1 MEFKNFSLGDLCL
14 VKSSKRIY
22 AKEYVEVGIPFY
34 RSKEIIQLSEGENIS
49 TDLFISPE
57 RFNELN
63 SKFGSPKI
71 GDILIT
77 SVGTIGVP
85 YLVDH
90 ENFYF
95 KDGNLTWLS
104 EFDERINNLYIYY
117 WLTSRVGQN
126 EIEKVTIGSTQKALT
141 IVNLKS
147 INIKVPPLKIQN
159 KITEILSLIDNKLQI
174 NRESIANLE
183 ELSQTLFKRW
193 FVDFEFPNKEGN
205 SYKTYRG
212 KMIQSELGEIPERWQ
227 VLRLED
233 IAHSYNTVRKPLS
246 KLEREKQE
254 NNYPYY
260 GATKI
265 IDYVGNYLFDGKYIL
280 VGEDGTVKTDEGT
293 PFTQYI
299 WGQFWVS
306 NHAHVLKGKTI
317 SDELLLLNLKNVY
330 IEPFITGAVQPK
342 LNKKNLNS
350 IKFLQ
355 ADESTLSKFERIIQP
370 IYGKV
375 RELTDESNYLR
386 ELRDTLLP
394 KLMSGEIELPDEL
407 EVDKHAE
414 LLQ

>member
-1 MEFKNFSLGDLCL
+1 MEYKSYRIQDLVDIRRGASPRPIKDFISTDPDFGFSW
-14 VKSSKRIY
+14 VKIADATKDHSRFLSHT
-22 AKEYVEVGIPFY
+22 KEYVSPEGAAKSVAVYKGDLILSNSATPGLPKIMNKKAYIHDGWLLIRNFQGVNRDY
-34 RSKEIIQLSEGENIS
+34 LYYLFLFKRQELLQLSN
-49 TDLFISPE
+49 
-57 RFNELN
+57 
-63 SKFGSPKI
+63 GS
-71 GDILIT
+71 
-77 SVGTIGVP
+77 V
-85 YLVDH
+85 
-90 ENFYF
+90 F
-95 KDGNLTWLS
+95 
-104 EFDERINNLYIYY
+104 NNLKTDIVKNFTVDIPSLNYQNRVEHV
-117 WLTSRVGQN
+117 LTSIDAK
-126 EIEKVTIGSTQKALT
+126 IE
-141 IVNLKS
+141 VN
-147 INIKVPPLKIQN
+147 
-159 KITEILSLIDNKLQI
+159 NKL
-174 NRESIANLE
+174 IANLE

-233 IAHSYNTVRKPLS
+233 IAHNYNTVRKPLS

-407 EVDKHAE
+407 EVDEHAE

>member
-1 MEFKNFSLGDLCL
+1 
-14 VKSSKRIY
+14 
-22 AKEYVEVGIPFY
+22 
-34 RSKEIIQLSEGENIS
+34 
-49 TDLFISPE
+49 
-57 RFNELN
+57 
-63 SKFGSPKI
+63 
-71 GDILIT
+71 
-77 SVGTIGVP
+77 
-85 YLVDH
+85 
-90 ENFYF
+90 
-95 KDGNLTWLS
+95 
-104 EFDERINNLYIYY
+104 
-117 WLTSRVGQN
+117 
-126 EIEKVTIGSTQKALT
+126 
-141 IVNLKS
+141 
-147 INIKVPPLKIQN
+147 
-159 KITEILSLIDNKLQI
+159 
-174 NRESIANLE
+174 
-183 ELSQTLFKRW
+183 
-193 FVDFEFPNKEGN
+193 
-205 SYKTYRG
+205 
-212 KMIQSELGEIPERWQ
+212 Q

-317 SDELLLLNLKNVY
+317 SDQLLLLNLKNVY
-330 IEPFITGAVQPK
+330 IEHFITGAVQPK
-342 LNKKNLNS
+342 LNKKSLNS

-407 EVDKHAE
+407 EVDEHAE